1 MPIQLIAVDLDETL
15 LLSNK
20 EPCSAGSAAL
30 REAIAK
36 GIHVVIATSRRLA
49 SVREISEKTG
59 ITNQVV
65 ICADGALIMSH
76 TFGEIWRLLSIP
88 QAIASKIA
96 LEADRNSWEMTL
108 VIGDRTY
115 YRQREGQVL
124 GHLKHDLY
132 VADSSME
139 MLEAGEP
146 IRMLVNDAE
155 AINGLMAFLE
165 AEKLS
170 SKVNIQPY
178 YGAGKQIRSLGIFPH
193 GSNKGIAL
201 RYVCERLNI
210 PLENTM
216 AIGDGS
222 NDIPMFQVAGT
233 RVVMGNA
240 HEDIKEYADFVCPTN
255 DENGVAEALR
265 HYS

>member
-1 MPIQLIAVDLDETL
+1 MAIQLIAVDLDETL

-20 EPCSAGSAAL
+20 EPCPEGSSAL

-49 SVREISEKTG
+49 SVREISEKAG

-65 ICADGALIMSH
+65 ICADGALTMSH
-76 TFGEIWRLLSIP
+76 TFGEIWRLLTIP
-88 QAIASKIA
+88 HNVASKIA
-96 LEADRNSWEMTL
+96 LAADKNSWEMTM
-108 VIGDRTY
+108 VIGDKTY

-124 GHLKHDLY
+124 GHLKDDLY
-132 VADSSME
+132 VVNSNLE

-146 IRMLVNDAE
+146 IRLLVHDSA
-155 AINGLMAFLE
+155 AIRGLLTFLE
-165 AEKLS
+165 EEKLS
-170 SKVNIQPY
+170 SKVTIQPY
-178 YGAGKQIRSLGIFPH
+178 YGTAKEIRSLGVFPQ
-193 GSNKGIAL
+193 GSDKGNAL

-210 PLENTM
+210 PLENTL

-222 NDIPMFQVAGT
+222 NDVAMFQVAGI

-240 HEDIKEYADFVCPTN
+240 HEDIKQYADFICPSN
-255 DENGVAEALR
+255 EENGVAEALR
-265 HYS
+265 HYC